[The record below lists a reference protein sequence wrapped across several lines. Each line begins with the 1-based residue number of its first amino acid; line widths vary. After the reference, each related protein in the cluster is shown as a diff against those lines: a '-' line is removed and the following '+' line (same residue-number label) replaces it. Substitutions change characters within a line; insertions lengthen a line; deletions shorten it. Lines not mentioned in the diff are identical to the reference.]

1 MYKKYEHASIAIT
14 TGDSNLAPFYTFIK
28 DNVEA
33 DASMDWNFF
42 ILSDIKV
49 YFSID
54 MTSAILTFNGDGSY
68 NMNIILQ
75 EGHHFGW

>member
-1 MYKKYEHASIAIT
+1 
-14 TGDSNLAPFYTFIK
+14 
-28 DNVEA
+28 
-33 DASMDWNFF
+33 MDWNFF
-42 ILSDIKV
+42 ILNDIKV